1 MPVVS
6 SARAE
11 RLVNLVLCLMSTRQ
25 YLSAERIRS
34 IVPGYADG
42 AGDEAFF
49 RMFER
54 DKAELRELGVPLET
68 GHNSVFDTVE
78 GYRIA
83 RADYELGEIHLDP
96 DEATVVALAGNL
108 WDSPELAGA
117 AHGALVK
124 LRAAGVEV
132 AETPAAAIR
141 PGAAAG
147 EPALAPLLGAV
158 RTGRVVTFDHR
169 RGGPAGELVR
179 RTVEPWGVV
188 SFRGRW
194 YLVGHDRDRDDVRCF
209 RLSRVEGP
217 VRAVG
222 PEGAVT
228 VPDGVDLRALVRAS
242 AGPQP
247 VSGTARVWVAA
258 GRAAGLRRTGRERG
272 PREHAGRPGV
282 EIELD
287 LRDRG
292 TVARWL
298 AGHGPDVA
306 VLDPPE
312 LARAV
317 RELWEAALGAGARG
331 GPAREPSGRRPAP
344 APAVVAGALPARA
357 PRGAGR
363 RGRRGLRRRRAA
375 AAQGPGA
382 AVDVRPARLRAG

>member
-42 AGDEAFF
+42 TGDEAFF

-132 AETPAAAIR
+132 AETPAATIR
-141 PGAAAG
+141 TGLHAG
-147 EPALAPLLGAV
+147 EPALAPLLAATRAGRAV
-158 RTGRVVTFDHR
+158 VFAHR
-169 RGGPAGELVR
+169 RGGPAGEPVR
-179 RTVEPWGVV
+179 REVEPWGVV

-209 RLSRVEGP
+209 RLSRIHGEVRPTGP
-217 VRAVG
+217 D
-222 PEGAVT
+222 GAVR
-228 VPDGVDLRALVRAS
+228 VPDGVDLRAIVRAS
-242 AGPQP
+242 AGPPP

-258 GRAAGLRRTGRERG
+258 GRAAGLRRLGRERG
-272 PREHAGRPGV
+272 PAEHAGRAGV

-287 LRDRG
+287 VRDRD

-312 LARAV
+312 LAAAV
-317 RELWEAALGAGARG
+317 RTLWAGAAALAAGA
-331 GPAREPSGRRPAP
+331 AR
-344 APAVVAGALPARA
+344 
-357 PRGAGR
+357 
-363 RGRRGLRRRRAA
+363 
-375 AAQGPGA
+375 
-382 AVDVRPARLRAG
+382 

>member
-1 MPVVS
+1 MS

-158 RTGRVVTFDHR
+158 
-169 RGGPAGELVR
+169 
-179 RTVEPWGVV
+179 
-188 SFRGRW
+188 
-194 YLVGHDRDRDDVRCF
+194 
-209 RLSRVEGP
+209 
-217 VRAVG
+217 
-222 PEGAVT
+222 T

-331 GPAREPSGRRPAP
+331 ART
-344 APAVVAGALPARA
+344 
-357 PRGAGR
+357 
-363 RGRRGLRRRRAA
+363 
-375 AAQGPGA
+375 
-382 AVDVRPARLRAG
+382 